1 MLEWFYNNEILVWW
15 LLTLSFFSMLG
26 TLVVVPLILVRL
38 PADYF
43 LYPDRK
49 AVLWIN
55 RNCYFRIPIFLAKNL
70 LGAILILAGVLML
83 ALPGQ
88 GVLTIIIGL
97 VLMEF
102 PGKYHAERLV
112 INRPS
117 VLAAINWIRV
127 KAEKPKLVTQLD
139 VESDHGDRAS

>member
-1 MLEWFYNNEILVWW
+1 
-15 LLTLSFFSMLG
+15 
-26 TLVVVPLILVRL
+26 
-38 PADYF
+38 
-43 LYPDRK
+43 
-49 AVLWIN
+49 
-55 RNCYFRIPIFLAKNL
+55 
-70 LGAILILAGVLML
+70 ML